1 MGDAAS
7 TADGVRFALGN
18 NKEALI
24 VTNFGVWSEGCSA
37 QHERGNEPSDMGEIP
52 PSAYVSLVQRYC
64 RKRSWRERYVRQ
76 VPGGWGYLSRG
87 MAIS

>member
-1 MGDAAS
+1 MNR
-7 TADGVRFALGN
+7 V
-18 NKEALI
+18 I
-24 VTNFGVWSEGCSA
+24 W
-37 QHERGNEPSDMGEIP
+37 GEIP

-87 MAIS
+87 MAIYDGLPSCVSVSLNMCVCVCVIV

>member
-1 MGDAAS
+1 M
-7 TADGVRFALGN
+7 R
-18 NKEALI
+18 
-24 VTNFGVWSEGCSA
+24 EGMN
-37 QHERGNEPSDMGEIP
+37 RVIWGEIP

-87 MAIS
+87 MAI

>member
-18 NKEALI
+18 NEEALI
-24 VTNFGVWSEGCSA
+24 VTHNMNEGSMN
-37 QHERGNEPSDMGEIP
+37 RVIWGEIP

-87 MAIS
+87 MAI

>member
-1 MGDAAS
+1 MNR
-7 TADGVRFALGN
+7 V
-18 NKEALI
+18 I
-24 VTNFGVWSEGCSA
+24 W
-37 QHERGNEPSDMGEIP
+37 GEIP

-87 MAIS
+87 MARMASPVSLITVCV